1 MESKKKDKWRN
12 EERKGKEIKEKR
24 RMKGKEIDGEESK
37 NMKENL

>member
-1 MESKKKDKWRN
+1 MMESKKKRIN

>member
-1 MESKKKDKWRN
+1 MESKKKRIN